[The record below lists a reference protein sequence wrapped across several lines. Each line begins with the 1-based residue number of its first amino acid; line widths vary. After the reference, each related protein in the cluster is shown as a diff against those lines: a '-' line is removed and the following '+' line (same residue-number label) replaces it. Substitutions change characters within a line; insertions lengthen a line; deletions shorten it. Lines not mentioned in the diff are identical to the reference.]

1 MLNKTKK
8 EEQKIPKQNKN
19 ISEKKSQ
26 KRDRRKNLN
35 TLVHNLVNENIKKK
49 LMHTPD
55 QVLTLTRI
63 ILYEF

>member
-8 EEQKIPKQNKN
+8 EEQKIPQQNKN

-35 TLVHNLVNENIKKK
+35 TLVHNLVNENIKKNSCTHPTK
-49 LMHTPD
+49 C
-55 QVLTLTRI
+55 
-63 ILYEF
+63 